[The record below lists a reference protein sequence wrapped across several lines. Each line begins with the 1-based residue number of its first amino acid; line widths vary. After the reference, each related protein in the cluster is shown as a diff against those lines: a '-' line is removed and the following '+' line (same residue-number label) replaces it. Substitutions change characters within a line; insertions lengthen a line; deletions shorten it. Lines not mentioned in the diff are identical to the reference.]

1 MDIERLRT
9 IVGTVDCEEN
19 FSFAKHTTY
28 GCGGTAAKAY
38 FPKNIR
44 QAVCVYK
51 YLKASGEKFVT
62 LGNGSNVLAS
72 DKPFDGSVICTRK
85 MKGMYLTGEDTAFC
99 FAGTNVGEML
109 KFCVDNNLSGLEYLA
124 GIPATCGGLAFMN
137 GGAAGRYVCGE
148 ILKVKFFDGK
158 LRDISNKSCNFGNK
172 YSIMRD
178 INGLILGTE
187 FKLKPQDKET
197 VRKNIQTRLKNRSA
211 LPKGKSCGCVFKNP
225 DGVSAGKIIDDA
237 GLKGLSLGGAVVS
250 GEHGNF
256 IINTGNSSS
265 DVYALIKEV
274 KRKVFEADGINLE
287 EEVIYIG
294 DF

>member
-1 MDIERLRT
+1 MHAQNER
-9 IVGTVDCEEN
+9 
-19 FSFAKHTTY
+19 
-28 GCGGTAAKAY
+28 
-38 FPKNIR
+38 
-44 QAVCVYK
+44 
-51 YLKASGEKFVT
+51 
-62 LGNGSNVLAS
+62 NV
-72 DKPFDGSVICTRK
+72 F
-85 MKGMYLTGEDTAFC
+85 
-99 FAGTNVGEML
+99 N
-109 KFCVDNNLSGLEYLA
+109 GLEYLA

-148 ILKVKFFDGK
+148 IIKVKFFDGK

-178 INGLILGTE
+178 INGLILGAE

-197 VRKNIQTRLKNRSA
+197 VRKNIQTRLKGRNA

-237 GLKGLSLGGAVVS
+237 GLKGLSRGGAFVS

-256 IINTGNSSS
+256 IMNTGNSSS

-274 KRKVFEADGINLE
+274 KRKVFETDGINLE

>member
-99 FAGTNVGEML
+99 LAGTNVGEML
-109 KFCVDNNLSGLEYLA
+109 KFCVDNSLSGLEYLA
-124 GIPATCGGLAFMN
+124 
-137 GGAAGRYVCGE
+137 
-148 ILKVKFFDGK
+148 
-158 LRDISNKSCNFGNK
+158 
-172 YSIMRD
+172 
-178 INGLILGTE
+178 
-187 FKLKPQDKET
+187 
-197 VRKNIQTRLKNRSA
+197 
-211 LPKGKSCGCVFKNP
+211 
-225 DGVSAGKIIDDA
+225 
-237 GLKGLSLGGAVVS
+237 
-250 GEHGNF
+250 
-256 IINTGNSSS
+256 
-265 DVYALIKEV
+265 
-274 KRKVFEADGINLE
+274 
-287 EEVIYIG
+287 
-294 DF
+294 